1 MSPSDYYYNRPA
13 RVPPPPDTLPFPGNL
28 VRQCSDCVLRS
39 GCVAPVPAENV
50 EPHEVMFV
58 GEAPGRQED
67 EWGFSPFCGQAGQYL
82 DSLLFQCGISR
93 SDVCLSNT
101 CHCRPPNNRTPK
113 VDEIQACAKWLNM
126 ELGIVQPRIIVAL
139 GKPATDVF
147 LHGNGNT
154 MEHLHGKPVEKDGRI
169 ILPCYHPAFALRDT
183 SKMRQVSNDFQVLRG
198 LVKGR
203 DWREYHVEDEYPN
216 PVYRVVDSVSAWK
229 WMRNDIAETGEFA
242 VDTEICRGKLWS
254 VQISAKPGTAWF
266 IPIPDNFKG
275 KYDLTDLPGIA
286 ILHNYLFDVNYL
298 DIREDDFVDSM
309 TQAYLLGQP
318 QGLKELASRLCGI
331 QMINY
336 KEMVRPGQQKLSLGY
351 LQKASGMEW
360 PDPPAIEETK
370 WDNKKGCLT
379 TKTKKPW
386 HISRKIDKM
395 LKDLADNSDTDLWD
409 RWRNIPEEE
418 RAVVE
423 LVIGAMP
430 ESSLADIPFK
440 QSVAYSCRDSDA
452 TLRVYHKLKKMI
464 TDLDLDFIQ
473 YLDLSVLPQVYE
485 MMQNGMPVDIPYLKE
500 LSSYYFQN
508 MEVAA
513 GLASAKVGHPFN
525 PNSSK
530 QVAEV
535 VYGELPFKPTKK
547 TATGLISTD
556 DQELKKVK
564 HPVIA
569 DILEYRRNLK
579 NKSTFADAL
588 VENAVPRQQGKDI
601 VYRVHTTLKTTRT
614 ETGRLSSADPVNL
627 QTMPTR
633 SEDGKKIRKG
643 FKASPGYR
651 LTAGDFSQQEMRL
664 QAHEAK
670 CENLLTAYRNGVDVH
685 TLTASRIFGV
695 PMDVAEQAKYR
706 YPAKC
711 FHPDTEVLTPEGW
724 KRIIDLQLGIDQ
736 VAQAIPREHGDTCLE
751 WVYPTEVFTAKHPSG
766 QLVHLCNEGMDLRVT
781 PDHRMLAW
789 GYSQKGIH
797 HVVLPESMNKVAYW
811 VNAGTMAGHI
821 SGMDEGLLR
830 LAVATEADGSF
841 SWRKVRF
848 GFYDQ
853 RKIERLRYLAGNDV
867 DELSNSNGSL
877 RAVHTMR
884 LNRDLSAKVRAL
896 LDVDKSFP
904 WWWLSL
910 SQELREVVLDELPYW
925 DGGKYKRWKQYM
937 YTSGNNKSR
946 DVMQAM
952 ATITGRKAQM
962 RGSELRIKDHAFSR
976 GGHLGVN
983 KYQYT
988 GEVAC
993 LSVPSSFVLVRD
1005 RGVPV
1010 ITGQTLNFSVI
1021 YIVSARGLYENIHE
1035 QALDIIVDGK
1045 PLDVSEWTE
1054 YSCQKLIDDWYKL
1067 NWEVK
1072 DWQMEKIAEARRFG
1086 YVKDIFGRRR
1096 YVPEISCPI
1105 RHIQG
1110 AGERMCVNF
1119 PIQGGCASITK
1130 LAMLESYQSRNRLYS
1145 PDDVRFIMAI
1155 HDELMLEVR
1164 EDMAMEIAVWLK
1176 RIMDNVVVLDI
1187 PMVSEIKAGDN
1198 WAEMSKIKLEVEK

>member
-1 MSPSDYYYNRPA
+1 MPANHYYNRPA
-13 RVPPPPDTLPFPGNL
+13 PVLPPADSLPFPANL
-28 VRQCSDCVLRS
+28 IVECLACGLRN
-39 GCVAPVPAENV
+39 GCTRPVPSANCT
-50 EPHEVMFV
+50 PCDVMLV
-58 GEAPGRQED
+58 GEAPGRNED
-67 EWGFSPFCGQAGQYL
+67 EQGKPFVGMAGQYL
-82 DSLLFQCGISR
+82 DSLLFQCGVSR
-93 SDVCLSNT
+93 ESVCISNT
-101 CHCRPPNNRTPK
+101 VHCRPPNNRVPK
-113 VDEIQACAKWLNM
+113 IDEVQACSKWLRM
-126 ELGIVQPRIIVAL
+126 ELDIVQPRIIVAL

-147 LHGNGNT
+147 LPDNAST
-154 MEHLHGKPVEKDGRI
+154 MEHLHGKPVEEDGRI
-169 ILPCYHPAFALRDT
+169 ILPCYHPAAALRDT
-183 SKMRQVSNDFQVLRG
+183 AKLRQCQDDFQVLRG

-216 PVYRVVDSVSAWK
+216 PVYRVVDSVSTEK
-229 WMRNDIAETGEFA
+229 WMRNEIAETGEFA
-242 VDTEICRGKLWS
+242 VDTEICHGKLWS

-266 IPIPDNFKG
+266 IPIPDDFKG
-275 KYDLTDLPGIA
+275 KYDLTDLPGTA
-286 ILHNYLFDVNYL
+286 IVHNYLFDINYL

-331 QMINY
+331 QMISY

-360 PDPPAIEETK
+360 PDPPTIEETK

-395 LKDLADNSDTDLWD
+395 LKDLADNLDTDLWN

-423 LVIGAMP
+423 DVLGVMP
-430 ESSLADIPFK
+430 ESSLADIPFE
-440 QSVAYSCRDSDA
+440 QAVQYANRDADA

-464 TDLDLDFIQ
+464 TNLDLDFIQ

-513 GLASAKVGHPFN
+513 SLASAKVGHPFN

-564 HPVIA
+564 HPVIV

-588 VENAVPRQQGKDI
+588 VENAIPHQQGDNV

-614 ETGRLSSADPVNL
+614 ETGRLSSADPINL
-627 QTMPTR
+627 QTMPVR

-643 FKASPGYR
+643 FRASPGYK
-651 LTAGDFSQQEMRL
+651 LVAGDFSQQEMRL

-670 CENLLTAYRNGVDVH
+670 CENLLTAYRNEVDVH

-706 YPAKC
+706 YPAK
-711 FHPDTEVLTPEGW
+711 
-724 KRIIDLQLGIDQ
+724 
-736 VAQAIPREHGDTCLE
+736 
-751 WVYPTEVFTAKHPSG
+751 
-766 QLVHLCNEGMDLRVT
+766 
-781 PDHRMLAW
+781 
-789 GYSQKGIH
+789 
-797 HVVLPESMNKVAYW
+797 
-811 VNAGTMAGHI
+811 
-821 SGMDEGLLR
+821 
-830 LAVATEADGSF
+830 
-841 SWRKVRF
+841 
-848 GFYDQ
+848 
-853 RKIERLRYLAGNDV
+853 
-867 DELSNSNGSL
+867 
-877 RAVHTMR
+877 
-884 LNRDLSAKVRAL
+884 
-896 LDVDKSFP
+896 
-904 WWWLSL
+904 
-910 SQELREVVLDELPYW
+910 
-925 DGGKYKRWKQYM
+925 
-937 YTSGNNKSR
+937 
-946 DVMQAM
+946 
-952 ATITGRKAQM
+952 
-962 RGSELRIKDHAFSR
+962 
-976 GGHLGVN
+976 
-983 KYQYT
+983 
-988 GEVAC
+988 
-993 LSVPSSFVLVRD
+993 
-1005 RGVPV
+1005 
-1010 ITGQTLNFSVI
+1010 TLNFSVI

-1054 YSCQKLIDDWYKL
+1054 DSCQKLIDDWYKL

-1086 YVKDIFGRRR
+1086 YVKDLFGRRR

-1105 RHIQG
+1105 RHIQE

-1130 LAMLESYQSRNRLYS
+1130 LAMLESYQSRDRLYS

-1155 HDELMLEVR
+1155 HDELMLEVK
-1164 EDMAMEIAVWLK
+1164 EDMVMEIAVWLK
-1176 RIMDNVVVLDI
+1176 GIMDNVVVLDI

-1198 WAEMSKIKLEVEK
+1198 WAEMEKIKLEVQ

>member
-1 MSPSDYYYNRPA
+1 MPASHYNNH
-13 RVPPPPDTLPFPGNL
+13 RVPVLPPVSSLPYPANL
-28 VRQCSDCVLRS
+28 IAGCSECGLRS
-39 GCVAPVPAENV
+39 GCTRPVPGEHADEH
-50 EPHEVMFV
+50 HEVMLV
-58 GEAPGRQED
+58 GQNPGFNED
-67 EWGFSPFCGQAGQYL
+67 REGRPFIGQAGRYL

-93 SDVCLSNT
+93 ESVCITNIV
-101 CHCRPPNNRTPK
+101 HCLTPNNRQLRA
-113 VDEIQACAKWLNM
+113 DEIQACSHWLDM
-126 ELGIVQPRIIVAL
+126 ELDVVQPRIVVAM
-139 GKPATDVF
+139 GAPAIAYF
-147 LHGNGNT
+147 LGNGAGT
-154 MEHLHGKPVEKDGRI
+154 VEHLHGKPVEKDGRI
-169 ILPCYHPAFALRDT
+169 ILPAYHPAAALRDT
-183 SKMRQVSNDFQVLRG
+183 AKLRQCQEDFQVLRG

-203 DWREYHVEDEYPN
+203 DWRDYYVEDKYPN
-216 PVYRVVDSVSAWK
+216 PVYRVADTDELLQE
-229 WMRNDIAETGEFA
+229 MRNEVAESGEFA
-242 VDTEICRGKLWS
+242 VDTEQCRGELWC
-254 VQISAKPGTAWF
+254 VQISAKPGMAWF
-266 IPIPDNFKG
+266 IPIKSG
-275 KYDLTDLPGIA
+275 YQGRVDLTNLPGTA
-286 ILHNYLFDVNYL
+286 ILHNYLYDIQYVDV
-298 DIREDDFVDSM
+298 REDDFMDTM
-309 TQAYLLGQP
+309 TMAYLTGQP
-318 QGLKELASRLCGI
+318 QGLKELANRLCGI
-331 QMINY
+331 PMQTY
-336 KEMVRPGQQKLSLGY
+336 TEMVRPGQQKLSLDY
-351 LQKASGMEW
+351 VLKASGMEW

-386 HISRKIDKM
+386 HISRKITKILQDAGYAVDGRIT
-395 LKDLADNSDTDLWD
+395 LDGVLYDFDVDIWN
-409 RWRNIPEEE
+409 RWRSIPEAE

-423 LVIGAMP
+423 DVLGAMP
-430 ESSLADIPFK
+430 ESNLADIPRE
-440 QSVAYSCRDSDA
+440 QAIDYACRDADA
-452 TLRVYHKLKKMI
+452 TLRVYHKLKEMI
-464 TDLDLDFIQ
+464 TDADLDFIQ

-500 LSSYYFQN
+500 LSGYYFQN
-508 MEVAA
+508 MEIAA

-525 PNSSK
+525 PSSSK

-588 VENAVPRQQGKDI
+588 VENAVPHQQGKDV

-643 FKASPGYR
+643 FRASPGYK

-695 PMDVAEQAKYR
+695 PMDVAEQVKYR
-706 YPAKC
+706 YPAK
-711 FHPDTEVLTPEGW
+711 
-724 KRIIDLQLGIDQ
+724 
-736 VAQAIPREHGDTCLE
+736 
-751 WVYPTEVFTAKHPSG
+751 
-766 QLVHLCNEGMDLRVT
+766 
-781 PDHRMLAW
+781 
-789 GYSQKGIH
+789 
-797 HVVLPESMNKVAYW
+797 
-811 VNAGTMAGHI
+811 
-821 SGMDEGLLR
+821 
-830 LAVATEADGSF
+830 
-841 SWRKVRF
+841 
-848 GFYDQ
+848 
-853 RKIERLRYLAGNDV
+853 
-867 DELSNSNGSL
+867 
-877 RAVHTMR
+877 
-884 LNRDLSAKVRAL
+884 
-896 LDVDKSFP
+896 
-904 WWWLSL
+904 
-910 SQELREVVLDELPYW
+910 
-925 DGGKYKRWKQYM
+925 
-937 YTSGNNKSR
+937 
-946 DVMQAM
+946 
-952 ATITGRKAQM
+952 
-962 RGSELRIKDHAFSR
+962 
-976 GGHLGVN
+976 
-983 KYQYT
+983 
-988 GEVAC
+988 
-993 LSVPSSFVLVRD
+993 
-1005 RGVPV
+1005 
-1010 ITGQTLNFSVI
+1010 TLNFSVI

-1054 YSCQKLIDDWYKL
+1054 DSCQKLIDDWYKL

-1105 RHIQG
+1105 RHIQE

-1164 EDMAMEIAVWLK
+1164 EDMVMEIAVWLK
-1176 RIMDNVVVLDI
+1176 NIMDNVVVLDI

-1198 WAEMSKIKLEVEK
+1198 WAEMEKIKLEVQ

>member
-1 MSPSDYYYNRPA
+1 VPVSHYYNRP
-13 RVPPPPDTLPFPGNL
+13 VPVLPPADSLSFPANL
-28 VRQCSDCVLRS
+28 IVACSECGLRN
-39 GCVAPVPAENV
+39 GCSRPVPGERTD
-50 EPHEVMFV
+50 EHYEVMLV
-58 GEAPGRQED
+58 GQNPGFNED
-67 EWGFSPFCGQAGQYL
+67 REGKPFIGQAGQYL
-82 DSLLFQCGISR
+82 DSLLFQSGVSR
-93 SDVCLSNT
+93 ENVAICNIVKCLT
-101 CHCRPPNNRTPK
+101 PNNRQLRA
-113 VDEIQACAKWLNM
+113 DEIQACSYWLDM
-126 ELGIVQPRIIVAL
+126 ELEVVQPRIVVAMGAPAIAYFL
-139 GKPATDVF
+139 GSGAGTV
-147 LHGNGNT
+147 
-154 MEHLHGKPVEKDGRI
+154 EHLHGKPIEKAGRI
-169 ILPCYHPAFALRDT
+169 ILPAYHPAFALRDT

-216 PVYRVVDSVSAWK
+216 PVYRVVDSVSAEK
-229 WMRNDIAETGEFA
+229 WMRNEIAETGEFA

-275 KYDLTDLPGIA
+275 KYNLTDLPGTA
-286 ILHNYLFDVNYL
+286 IVHNLLFDVNYL
-298 DIREDDFVDSM
+298 DIGEDFVDSM

-336 KEMVRPGQQKLSLGY
+336 KEMVKPGQQKLSLGY
-351 LQKASGMEW
+351 LQKATKKQW
-360 PDPPAIEETK
+360 PDPPTIEETK
-370 WDNKKGCLT
+370 WDNKKGCLA
-379 TKTKKPW
+379 TKVKKPW
-386 HISRKIDKM
+386 HISRKMGKM
-395 LKDLADNSDTDLWD
+395 LDDFGKNDTTDLWG

-423 LVIGAMP
+423 NMLGAMT
-430 ESSLADIPFK
+430 ESSLADIPRE
-440 QSVAYSCRDSDA
+440 QAIDYACRDASA
-452 TLRVYHKLKKMI
+452 TIQVYHKLKKMI
-464 TDLDLDFIQ
+464 TDADLDFIQ

-525 PNSSK
+525 PSSSK

-535 VYGELPFKPTKK
+535 VYVELPFKPTKK

-588 VENAVPRQQGKDI
+588 VENAIPHQQGKDI

-633 SEDGKKIRKG
+633 SDDGRKIRKG
-643 FKASPGYR
+643 FKASPGYK
-651 LTAGDFSQQEMRL
+651 LLAGDFSQQEMRL

-695 PMDVAEQAKYR
+695 PMDVAEQAEYR
-706 YPAKC
+706 YPSK
-711 FHPDTEVLTPEGW
+711 
-724 KRIIDLQLGIDQ
+724 
-736 VAQAIPREHGDTCLE
+736 
-751 WVYPTEVFTAKHPSG
+751 
-766 QLVHLCNEGMDLRVT
+766 
-781 PDHRMLAW
+781 
-789 GYSQKGIH
+789 
-797 HVVLPESMNKVAYW
+797 
-811 VNAGTMAGHI
+811 
-821 SGMDEGLLR
+821 
-830 LAVATEADGSF
+830 
-841 SWRKVRF
+841 
-848 GFYDQ
+848 
-853 RKIERLRYLAGNDV
+853 
-867 DELSNSNGSL
+867 
-877 RAVHTMR
+877 
-884 LNRDLSAKVRAL
+884 
-896 LDVDKSFP
+896 
-904 WWWLSL
+904 
-910 SQELREVVLDELPYW
+910 
-925 DGGKYKRWKQYM
+925 
-937 YTSGNNKSR
+937 
-946 DVMQAM
+946 
-952 ATITGRKAQM
+952 
-962 RGSELRIKDHAFSR
+962 
-976 GGHLGVN
+976 
-983 KYQYT
+983 
-988 GEVAC
+988 
-993 LSVPSSFVLVRD
+993 
-1005 RGVPV
+1005 
-1010 ITGQTLNFSVI
+1010 TLNFSVI

-1054 YSCQKLIDDWYKL
+1054 DSCQKLIDDWYKL

-1105 RHIQG
+1105 RHIQE

-1145 PDDVRFIMAI
+1145 PDNVRFLMAI

-1164 EDMAMEIAVWLK
+1164 EDMVMEIAAWLK
-1176 RIMDNVVVLDI
+1176 NIMDNVVVLDI
-1187 PMVSEIKAGDN
+1187 PMLSEIKSGDN
-1198 WAEMSKIKLEVEK
+1198 WAEMEKIKL